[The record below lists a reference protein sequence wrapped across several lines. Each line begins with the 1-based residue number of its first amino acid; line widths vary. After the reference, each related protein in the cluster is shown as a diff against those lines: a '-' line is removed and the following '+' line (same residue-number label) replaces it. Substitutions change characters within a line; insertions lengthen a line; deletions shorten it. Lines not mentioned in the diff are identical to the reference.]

1 MTVHYFYML
10 LVMGLKWTR
19 FKLVDGEISGGV
31 STTDVMGE
39 VVD

>member
-10 LVMGLKWTR
+10 LGMGLKWIR

-31 STTDVMGE
+31 STIDVMGE